1 VGEILKSPF
10 GKDVRVAS
18 LASRQ
23 NYCINPS
30 VSKLKNNSLIN
41 ETCLDKQ
48 KKTNKSKTDSDGRA
62 VKKQKGAGSKCP
74 YYKQTTIEDLKDLTL
89 TEVQDVEDLV
99 KNGRQLN
106 ACPYYSSRLAA
117 EDAEVILVPYN
128 TILHKAMRE
137 ANGIDLKDNVII
149 IDEAHNLL
157 EAMAQ
162 MHNSELSYSQ
172 IVQGLLQVKC
182 YKQRFNTR
190 FSAPNLLSINQLIFV
205 ITKLQQL
212 LDESSETNTNTFT
225 VENFVLTAK
234 IDNYNMFKLVRFCKD
249 SRIAQKVC
257 FHEVCIVGCSIFVSG
272 PQLRA

>member
-1 VGEILKSPF
+1 MVSYI
-10 GKDVRVAS
+10 
-18 LASRQ
+18 
-23 NYCINPS
+23 CI
-30 VSKLKNNSLIN
+30 
-41 ETCLDKQ
+41 
-48 KKTNKSKTDSDGRA
+48 
-62 VKKQKGAGSKCP
+62 KC
-74 YYKQTTIEDLKDLTL
+74 I
-89 TEVQDVEDLV
+89 
-99 KNGRQLN
+99 
-106 ACPYYSSRLAA
+106 
-117 EDAEVILVPYN
+117 I
-128 TILHKAMRE
+128 
-137 ANGIDLKDNVII
+137 ANHFKGIDLKDNVII

-212 LDESSETNTNTFT
+212 LGIIDSLERFHELKKNILDESSETNTNTFT